1 MIERVGE
8 RDREESTIN
17 RVQSSD
23 RVKSQIHHFGSKM
36 VRNALA
42 DRSNLSGV
50 SIDVCCKQTTVG
62 DSQQKQ
68 KHHAGQQNRRVG
80 RERDWARAHNAP
92 APASRSHRRCRALS
106 WQDLL
111 LLFQSSRTPP
121 STDKTNPHTFLG
133 ARMSL
138 SERRRIEHATL
149 EGSGCFASSA
159 MTMSHHAQV
168 FEYQC
173 VDRCPTDAY
182 QGRQRLVTS
191 SQSQTMKR
199 SQHNFYLDVRD
210 DREDL
215 RYKSCDLRA
224 WLLANSRENEPI
236 DDVSLGEGK

>member
-1 MIERVGE
+1 MGE

-159 MTMSHHAQV
+159 MMMSHHAQV